1 VKILALQCY
10 DSWRKVSS
18 TPSEYW
24 KESLQALANNTFEN
38 ASTLAKIQEEKTFG
52 NLDWSDDLQ
61 VRITHIISDKNTGEK
76 LGDDFR
82 NVIFPDMTHKCVLG
96 QRYSFDNNYWI
107 IVNTDKFKYPTISAC
122 IRRVNNVL
130 NNYDKYGVLHSEPCI
145 IDYQIRSTD
154 FDFNN
159 NIIVP
164 DGYTTILVQ
173 GNEWTKMYHL
183 NQRFM
188 FGGQAW
194 KCTFINNFQRI
205 NTLDNSSVN
214 LIRMILMKDAIAPD
228 DDVINNIPNTKTYN
242 YTISIDQ
249 GNILEQQ
256 VNYTSTL
263 SATVKNGTEI
273 VNGMELLWESNDN
286 NICEIQQNG
295 SFILKSEGTCN
306 VTVSLKDNSS
316 VSALLIINVVA
327 LPVDNYEIRIS
338 PNISEILQGDFQ
350 TFDVALYHNNIRQN
364 DIITSIP
371 SGVPSSYYKFT
382 SASNGFTIT
391 NLKQYTSSPLVVV
404 CSGGG
409 YSKNISINLS
419 GGW

>member
-1 VKILALQCY
+1 
-10 DSWRKVSS
+10 
-18 TPSEYW
+18 
-24 KESLQALANNTFEN
+24 
-38 ASTLAKIQEEKTFG
+38 
-52 NLDWSDDLQ
+52 
-61 VRITHIISDKNTGEK
+61 
-76 LGDDFR
+76 
-82 NVIFPDMTHKCVLG
+82 
-96 QRYSFDNNYWI
+96 
-107 IVNTDKFKYPTISAC
+107 
-122 IRRVNNVL
+122 
-130 NNYDKYGVLHSEPCI
+130 
-145 IDYQIRSTD
+145 
-154 FDFNN
+154 
-159 NIIVP
+159 
-164 DGYTTILVQ
+164 
-173 GNEWTKMYHL
+173 
-183 NQRFM
+183 
-188 FGGQAW
+188 
-194 KCTFINNFQRI
+194 
-205 NTLDNSSVN
+205 
-214 LIRMILMKDAIAPD
+214 MKDAIAPD
-228 DDVINNIPNTKTYN
+228 DDITNNIPNTKTYN
-242 YTISIDQ
+242 YIISIDQ
-249 GNILEQQ
+249 GNLLEQQ

-263 SATVKNGTEI
+263 SATVKNGSEI
-273 VNGMELLWESNDN
+273 VNDRELLWESSDIS
-286 NICEIQQNG
+286 ICEIQPNG